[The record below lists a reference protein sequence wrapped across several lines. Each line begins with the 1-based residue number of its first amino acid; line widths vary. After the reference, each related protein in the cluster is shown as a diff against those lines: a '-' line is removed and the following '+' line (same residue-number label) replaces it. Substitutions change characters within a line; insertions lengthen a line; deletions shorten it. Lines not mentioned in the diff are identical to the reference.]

1 MKYINIKDSILDK
14 IKELNSTDI
23 NDNKIKELSINYSSY
38 RGDVNIELDKNYSK
52 SDLSAF
58 LKDIDIRCSED
69 SFINKV
75 EGIIWINSGQERIE
89 KEIGDNEWKLY
100 CNKSLK

>member
-1 MKYINIKDSILDK
+1 MIYLNIKNSILNK

-23 NDNKIKELSINYSSY
+23 KENKIKAASLNYYSY
-38 RGDVNIELDKNYSK
+38 RGDFNIELDKNYSK
-52 SDLSAF
+52 SDLEKF
-58 LKDIDIRCSED
+58 WKDIDINCSKD

-75 EGIIWINSGQERIE
+75 EGIIWLNSGQEWIE
-89 KEIGDNEWKLY
+89 KEIGEDVWKWD